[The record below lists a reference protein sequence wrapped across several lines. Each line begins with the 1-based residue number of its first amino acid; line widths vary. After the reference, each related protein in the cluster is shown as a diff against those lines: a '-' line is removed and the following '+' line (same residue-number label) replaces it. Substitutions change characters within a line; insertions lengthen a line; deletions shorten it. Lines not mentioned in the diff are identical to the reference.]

1 MSVRQLALARPPLLR
16 QSAFMIARGR
26 RKIQI
31 YEQQTQKN
39 PKPFLLAATHT
50 YDVSTISLCL
60 LFVVLS
66 DKHII
71 VMPASIA
78 LLYQVLMVMLK
89 I

>member
-39 PKPFLLAATHT
+39 PKPF
-50 YDVSTISLCL
+50 
-60 LFVVLS
+60 
-66 DKHII
+66 
-71 VMPASIA
+71 
-78 LLYQVLMVMLK
+78 
-89 I
+89 